1 MKAGMKLTI
10 GLFILGIITGLIQ
23 LWFAPWLPEFF
34 VKIELTI
41 GALLLI
47 VLVLCFVAKEHHD
60 NKITRSGEHLDD

>member
-23 LWFAPWLPEFF
+23 LWFTPWLPEFF